1 MQYHLMQETY
11 QDIFLDYTVCFL
23 WHDLDLHTH
32 YLPLMVR
39 GRYMFYDVFGFVAH
53 LHKFDYMYSIR

>member
-1 MQYHLMQETY
+1 MQYHLMQKAY
-11 QDIFLDYTVCFL
+11 QGIFPHYTLDFL
-23 WHDLDLHTH
+23 WYDLDLHTH

-39 GRYMFYDVFGFVAH
+39 GRYMFYDGFCSVAH